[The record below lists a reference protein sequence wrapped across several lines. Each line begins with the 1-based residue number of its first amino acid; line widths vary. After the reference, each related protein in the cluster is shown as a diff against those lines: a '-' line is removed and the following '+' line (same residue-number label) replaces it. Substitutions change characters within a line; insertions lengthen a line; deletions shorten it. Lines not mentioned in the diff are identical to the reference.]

1 MSVISIQ
8 ELLEAG
14 VHFGHQR
21 RKRNPRMIPF
31 IFEERKGI
39 HIIDLQKTQRYLDY
53 ATQYARLVAQKG
65 GKILF
70 VCTKLQ
76 SKAIVS
82 DLAKSCEM
90 PYVCERWLGG
100 TLTNLRTIRQSV
112 RRMKEIED
120 LQKKG
125 LFQELPKKEQAVM
138 SREYAKFDRNL
149 CGVRDLEEA
158 PAAIYIVDVNKERIA
173 VTEAK
178 KLGIPVIALC
188 DTNGNPDNADFVIPG
203 NDDTISS
210 VTLITSTLAKAIN
223 EGRAYYEEVE
233 KQRKERELLEKEQE
247 KAAKPRAERPRRAP
261 KAAAPEAPK
270 EAPKE
275 APAAAPQETPS
286 EETK

>member
-1 MSVISIQ
+1 MSVISIS

-14 VHFGHQR
+14 VHFGHQK
-21 RKRNPRMIPF
+21 RKRNPKMIPF

-112 RRMKEIED
+112 RRMNEIED

-125 LFQELPKKEQAVM
+125 LFEKLPKKEQAVM
-138 SREYAKFDRNL
+138 TREYAKFDKNL
-149 CGVRDLEEA
+149 CGLRELQEA
-158 PAAIYIVDVNKERIA
+158 PAAIFIVDVNKERIA

-178 KLGIPVIALC
+178 KLGIPIIALC

-210 VTLITSTLAKAIN
+210 VTLITTTIAKAIN
-223 EGRAYYEEVE
+223 EGRVYFEEVE

-247 KAAKPRAERPRRAP
+247 KSQPKPRAERPRRAP
-261 KAAAPEAPK
+261 KAEK

-275 APAAAPQETPS
+275 AAPEAPQEAPK
-286 EETK
+286 E

>member
-1 MSVISIQ
+1 MSVISIH
-8 ELLEAG
+8 ELLDAG

-21 RKRNPRMIPF
+21 RKRNPKMIPY

-39 HIIDLQKTQRYLDY
+39 HIIDLRKTQRFLDY
-53 ATQYARLVAQKG
+53 ATQFARLVAQKG
-65 GKILF
+65 GKVLF

-76 SKAIVS
+76 TKSIV
-82 DLAKSCEM
+82 AEQAQGCQM

-112 RRMKEIED
+112 RRMNEIED

-125 LFQELPKKEQAVM
+125 LFEKLPKKEQAVM
-138 SREYAKFDRNL
+138 TREYAKFDKNL
-149 CGVRDLEEA
+149 CGLRDLQEKPEA
-158 PAAIYIVDVNKERIA
+158 IFIVDVNKERIA

-210 VTLITSTLAKAIN
+210 VTLITSAIAKAVN
-223 EGRAYYEEVE
+223 EGRVYYEEVE
-233 KQRKERELLEKEQE
+233 KQRKEREALEKEQE
-247 KAAKPRAERPRRAP
+247 KAQQKQRVEKKRAEKEP
-261 KAAAPEAPK
+261 KAAPEKAPESALQEAPK
-270 EAPKE
+270 E
-275 APAAAPQETPS
+275 
-286 EETK
+286 

>member
-21 RKRNPRMIPF
+21 RKRNPKMIPF

-39 HIIDLQKTQRYLDY
+39 HIIDLRKTQRFLDY
-53 ATQYARLVAQKG
+53 ATQFARLVAQKG
-65 GKILF
+65 GKVLF

-76 SKAIVS
+76 SKTIVA
-82 DLAKSCEM
+82 DQAKSCEM

-112 RRMKEIED
+112 RRMNEIED

-125 LFQELPKKEQAVM
+125 LFEKLPKKEQAVM
-138 SREYAKFDRNL
+138 SREYAKFDKNL
-149 CGVRDLEEA
+149 CGLRDLQEN
-158 PAAIYIVDVNKERIA
+158 PAAIFIVDVNKERIA

-210 VTLITSTLAKAIN
+210 VTLIATTIAKAVN
-223 EGRAYYEEVE
+223 EGRVYYEEVE

-247 KAAKPRAERPRRAP
+247 KAQKQRGEKRGEKRAEKEP
-261 KAAAPEAPK
+261 KAAPEKAPESAPQEAPK
-270 EAPKE
+270 E
-275 APAAAPQETPS
+275 
-286 EETK
+286 

>member
-21 RKRNPRMIPF
+21 RKRNPKMIPF

-39 HIIDLQKTQRYLDY
+39 HIIDLLKTQKYLDY
-53 ATQYARLVAQKG
+53 ATQFARNVAQKG

-76 SKAIVS
+76 SKALVAEE
-82 DLAKSCEM
+82 AKGCKM
-90 PYVCERWLGG
+90 PFVCERWLGG
-100 TLTNLRTIRQSV
+100 TLTNLRTIRQSM
-112 RRMKEIED
+112 RRMSEIEN
-120 LQKKG
+120 LKEKNEFQK
-125 LFQELPKKEQAVM
+125 LPKKEQAVM
-138 SREYAKFDRNL
+138 DREYAKFDKNL
-149 CGVRDLEEA
+149 CGLRDLQDV
-158 PAAIYIVDVNKERIA
+158 PAAIFIIDVNKERIA

-210 VTLITSTLAKAIN
+210 VKLIVSTMAKAVN
-223 EGRAYYEEVE
+223 EGRVYFEEVD
-233 KQRKERELLEKEQE
+233 KQRKEREAQEREQE
-247 KAAKPRAERPRRAP
+247 KAQQPRRSDRRPDRRFQEAV
-261 KAAAPEAPK
+261 KAEAAK
-270 EAPKE
+270 ETE
-275 APAAAPQETPS
+275 APAAPAAPKETQE
-286 EETK
+286 